1 MIPPSLAKKQAAMRE
16 EQERKKLMSKS
27 FSHQVAKKLKETILK
42 STDPKEIASLAN
54 VLAKYL
60 PKPKPPNRK
69 RGTPVPIK
77 NEPEDQALAEMV
89 AALEKQRK
97 GLPLT
102 VEELKMV
109 AAVEKKRSQRAAE
122 QQADVNGGSPD
133 VV

>member
-1 MIPPSLAKKQAAMRE
+1 MIPPSLAKKQAAMCE

-54 VLAKYL
+54 QLAKFL
-60 PKPKPPNRK
+60 PKATQPRGSRK
-69 RGTPVPIK
+69 TETPIK
-77 NEPEDQALAEMV
+77 AKEPGLDDMV

-102 VEELKMV
+102 AEELKMV
-109 AAVEKKRSQRAAE
+109 AAVAAVEKKRKEARDSIT
-122 QQADVNGGSPD
+122 GGSAE
-133 VV
+133 VAK